1 MTGKAGK
8 SAAQYILPA
17 TAILILLIF
26 LTAGFRMLRFV
37 MYRGTSGFY
46 HPYIS
51 AAQKA
56 SDSVRDTRLLKYS
69 REELALRVEQLT
81 NRNRELAA
89 RGIMAAS
96 LLDDN
101 RNLRKKLS
109 LSPPPEWEF
118 KVAEIILRDPLRFRK
133 SFTVNCGVRD
143 GISAGDAV
151 VETTADGNLLLIGV
165 IGECNARSANVITLA
180 DPELKIS
187 GKIHSNGA
195 IGFTNNGNAPLR
207 ENEIR
212 FGMLPVRDD
221 YIHGEAVTTTGFEQS
236 IPAGIKIGELRPVGD
251 VVPRANENIAEFN
264 CAVAAAVKFE
274 TLRFA
279 VIISRKKNAD
289 EVK

>member
-1 MTGKAGK
+1 MGKTDKKAVK
-8 SAAQYILPA
+8 YILPA
-17 TAILILLIF
+17 TAMLILLIF

-51 AAQKA
+51 AVQKA
-56 SDSVRDTRLLKYS
+56 AGGVRDTRLLNYS

-81 NRNRELAA
+81 NRNRELAS
-89 RGIMAAS
+89 RGILAAS

-118 KVAEIILRDPLRFRK
+118 KVVEVILRDPLRFRK

-143 GISAGDAV
+143 GISSGDAV
-151 VETTADGNLLLIGV
+151 VETTADGNLLLVGV
-165 IGECNARSANVITLA
+165 VGECNARTANVITLA
-180 DPELKIS
+180 DPELKVS

-195 IGFTNNGNAPLR
+195 IGFTNNGSTALR
-207 ENEIR
+207 ENEIG

-221 YIHGEAVTTTGFEQS
+221 YIHGEVVTTTGFEQS

-251 VVPRANENIAEFN
+251 VVSRANENIAEFN
-264 CAVAAAVKFE
+264 CALAAAVKFE

-279 VIISRKKNAD
+279 VIISRKKNVD
-289 EVK
+289 DVK